1 MSNPTPDEIRAQI
14 DATRA
19 DLSYDVDALTD
30 KVTPSKI
37 AHRQTE
43 KVKTKLTSAKEAV
56 MGVASDAK
64 DSVMGAASD
73 AKDGVSSGAGTL
85 SDAPHKAADAA
96 KGNALAVGLIA
107 FGVGALIASL
117 IPASEKEKSAASQI
131 KDAAQPLVEQATDA
145 AKEVASNLKAPAQD
159 AAAAVKDTATD
170 AASAVKSEAGS
181 ATEDVKGQAKDAKD
195 SVTSS

>member
-1 MSNPTPDEIRAQI
+1 MSNPTPDQIRAEI

-43 KVKTKLTSAKEAV
+43 KVKSKLTSAKEAV

-64 DSVMGAASD
+64 DSVTS
-73 AKDGVSSGAGTL
+73 GVSSGAGSL
-85 SDAPHKAADAA
+85 SDAPHKAAEKA
-96 KGNALAVGLIA
+96 KGNAVAVGLIA

-117 IPASEKEKSAASQI
+117 IPASEKEKAAASQI
-131 KDAAQPLVEQATDA
+131 KEKAQPLVEQATDA
-145 AKEVASNLKAPAQD
+145 AKEVASNLKEPAQD
-159 AAAAVKDTATD
+159 AAAAVKDTATE
-170 AASAVKSEAGS
+170 AAGSVKSAAGS
-181 ATEDVKGQAKDAKD
+181 AADDVKGKAKDAKD
-195 SVTSS
+195 TVASS

>member
-1 MSNPTPDEIRAQI
+1 MSTPEEIRAEI

-19 DLSYDVDALTD
+19 ELSSDVDALTD

-43 KVKTKLTSAKEAV
+43 KVKGKLTSVKESI

-64 DSVMGAASD
+64 DTVTS
-73 AKDGVSSGAGTL
+73 GVSSGAGAVGDAA
-85 SDAPHKAADAA
+85 SNIADAPHMVSEKA
-96 KGNALAVGLIA
+96 KGSPIAVGLIA

-117 IPASEKEKSAASQI
+117 IPASEKEKAAASQI

-145 AKEVASNLKAPAQD
+145 AKEVASHLKEPAQD
-159 AAAAVKDTATD
+159 AAAAVKDQ
-170 AASAVKSEAGS
+170 AAESVDTVKSEAGTAGS
-181 ATEDVKGQAKDAKD
+181 ELKDQAKDAKD
-195 SVTSS
+195 TVVAS